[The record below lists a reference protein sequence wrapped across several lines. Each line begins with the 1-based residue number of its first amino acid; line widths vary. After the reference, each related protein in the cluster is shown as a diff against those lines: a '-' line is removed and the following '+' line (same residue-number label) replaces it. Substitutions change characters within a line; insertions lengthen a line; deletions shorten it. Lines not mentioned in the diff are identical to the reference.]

1 MIHSIQTKVLLAII
15 CITLLI
21 ASAITI
27 TFYFQS
33 SRTVEDNYG
42 RNMYSRVEQ
51 MGSMFDNAMIEVYYI
66 MIQAS
71 CDSSLQKQIEEYEEQ
86 GEDKILENM
95 ASTLKDYSKNNPDI
109 SSIYLVLPHKQLL
122 ITSQD
127 YPIYKKNIQT
137 EKIRMIKE
145 ASQSEISLK
154 MIADPLR
161 SPSEFLT
168 FCTAVVD
175 DNGRAIA
182 YLMVNMEE
190 RAIYYK
196 YLDSLYDGKITEA
209 LILNEKNQIIST
221 EESEEVGK
229 HYQQNGIQ
237 LPQNNGIINKYQNA
251 FLGAY
256 YQTTFT
262 GFRYFISAEKSVILS
277 DLNQLKYSLALIL
290 LLATAFS
297 VIPAYLITR
306 TMFQPIRNLM
316 KTMEEISDGD
326 LNQRVEV
333 TTRDEIGILSEQF
346 NTMLDQINHLIEQVI
361 NEQMLKKDAELEA
374 LQYQITPHF
383 MYNTLNSIKYAALI
397 RGEKDLGGLIADF
410 VELLQASINKMG
422 TFVTVADELH
432 LLKNYIHLQEFR
444 YEGNFVVEYE
454 VDPAASGC
462 FLPRLL
468 LQPLVENS
476 FLHGLDLKN
485 TDSRIIIRAKVKED
499 VLMLCVEDNGRG
511 MTEEQIEKLLNKK
524 EKKISGL
531 SGIGVANIRDRLALY
546 YGRKGQLI
554 YKSGNEGTV
563 AQIFLPAYR
572 DQNEYS
578 LG

>member
-161 SPSEFLT
+161 APSEFLT

-175 DNGRAIA
+175 HNGRAIA